1 MILGQVSWLD
11 CFVFLIFLAPQL
23 ILRVGFFPTLFCG
36 LRALPFLL
44 IKLPR
49 LFLSREN
56 RSPFVQTASWFEDFI
71 IRCVRYAF
79 ANIPANIGRVFFSKP
94 VALPFLKFRMLRH
107 GFLRSPIH
115 WEEVNKS
122 DFKGIWMIDDES
134 RDPDIVIYYAHGGGF
149 SMGSSYF
156 YLEFL
161 LTWLSLLKTCGGFD
175 NPAIFSLEYTLVP
188 DDSYPSQL
196 REASA
201 GYKYTLSKT
210 TGDPSKICV
219 AGDSAGGT
227 IILTLL
233 LHLASIS
240 NRPTPKPIASN
251 PSTHLTS
258 RPQLPTNNPS
268 NPGMALLIS
277 PWTTLS
283 SPHHKTTRSD
293 YLDPATLQAYATLYA
308 GPDISIDDPVISPG
322 RCKSVSWWQKA
333 WPKHGIFVVY
343 GAEEVFAPE
352 IRGLVR
358 FWEEGGL
365 EVGWEEEKGGI
376 HAWPVA
382 SVFLGGTRER
392 RLKGLRIIVGDIR
405 RRMGRGK

>member
-23 ILRVGFFPTLFCG
+23 ILRVGIFPTLLCG

-44 IKLPR
+44 IKLPAGFIYDR

-71 IRCVRYAF
+71 IRC
-79 ANIPANIGRVFFSKP
+79 
-94 VALPFLKFRMLRH
+94 
-107 GFLRSPIH
+107 
-115 WEEVNKS
+115 S

-161 LTWLSLLKTCGGFD
+161 LTWLSLLKTCGDFD

-188 DDSYPSQL
+188 DDSYPTQL

-240 NRPTPKPIASN
+240 NRPTPKPIPSN
-251 PSTHLTS
+251 PSNLSTHLRS
-258 RPQLPTNNPS
+258 RSQPPTNKPS

-277 PWTTLS
+277 NNPNPPPPPRKHIQPAHPQTHPLQS
-283 SPHHKTTRSD
+283 LQSLHPSQIPD
-293 YLDPATLQAYATLYA
+293 YLDPATLQAYANLYA
-308 GPDISIDDPVISPG
+308 GPDTSIDDPVISPG

-358 FWEEGGL
+358 FWEESGL
-365 EVGWEEEKGGI
+365 EVGWEEERGGI

-382 SVFLGGTRER
+382 SVFLSGKGER
-392 RLKGLRIIVGDIR
+392 RLRGLRVIVGEIGG
-405 RRMGRGK
+405 RMGRGK